1 MTISQVDRGGSNAG
15 GFETDRECKA
25 LIDPSVPQMC
35 EKEKDHGK
43 HTPQGRCQ
51 RRAQFYPGA
60 LVSITRYSQCGTREE

>member
-35 EKEKDHGK
+35 ERKRITESIPHKAAASAELNSI
-43 HTPQGRCQ
+43 QGLWL
-51 RRAQFYPGA
+51 A
-60 LVSITRYSQCGTREE
+60 